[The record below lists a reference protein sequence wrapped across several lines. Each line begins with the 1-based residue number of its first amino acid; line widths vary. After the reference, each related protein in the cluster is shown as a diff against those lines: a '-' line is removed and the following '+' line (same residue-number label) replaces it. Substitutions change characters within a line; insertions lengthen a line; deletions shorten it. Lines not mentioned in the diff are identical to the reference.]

1 MMMFRRERKHSR
13 LEITDLGNEV
23 HIRVWL
29 GPCNIKEWFLWSF
42 IGLILAI
49 LCSMSWIWLGDKGVA
64 VFGFVLFLS
73 IWFLIFSFWRFFL
86 PELCQE
92 IIVTSEH
99 LSIKTGIVENIYQLR
114 DVTNLRMLENISGIL
129 PYRPTLAF
137 NYGKRIIQFG
147 PGLNF
152 EEAQQIV
159 MLLKERFNI

>member
-1 MMMFRRERKHSR
+1 MIIFKREKKHNR
-13 LEITDLGNEV
+13 LEIINLSNEV
-23 HIRVWL
+23 HIRILL
-29 GPCNIKEWFLWSF
+29 GPCNIKEWFLWLF

-49 LCSMSWIWLGDKGVA
+49 LCSISWIWLGDKNVA

-86 PELCQE
+86 PELYQE

-99 LSIKTGIVENIYQLR
+99 LSIKTGIVKNTYQLR
-114 DVTNLRMLENISGIL
+114 DITNLRILENTNRIL

-147 PGLNF
+147 HGLDLK
-152 EEAQQIV
+152 EAQQIV